1 MRPAPSTRST
11 SFTFGGWWL
20 AIGLVASIGTPFAWA
35 GSAELRNAVEAPQPR
50 INVTDLVVV
59 GLADDEAANARLAIT
74 LARLSARQR
83 SELSEARLQ
92 FLLRRIPA
100 EVGKA
105 LEPFGWYSPEVAVR
119 REAARDGVR
128 IVVHVDP
135 GEPVRVRTL
144 DADIDGEAK
153 DDRFVMRELPTL
165 KPAVGERFVHPDY
178 ETGKARVER
187 KLAERGYFD
196 AKRTTA
202 RVDVNRSAKTA
213 DVLLRWESGPRHA
226 MGEARFSDHQLQ
238 PHVLLPLVDW
248 RVGEPYHRNKLDR
261 LQTRLTALD
270 YFALVEVT
278 PAEGE
283 ADAEWRVPIDI
294 ITTPAKR
301 TAYTGAVRFGSDT
314 GAGVSGSVHRRWV
327 NDRGHKWLADVE
339 WAQRRSGFTTQYRIP
354 SLQRLPGWWG
364 GRLEYLVESPES
376 ALGFERLGLGAGWQG
391 RRDPY
396 TVSSRVV
403 FAEERTRTL
412 RRDRF
417 PDTRQTMLYPELAA
431 TYRRVDD
438 PLDPDDSLQW
448 TAALRAGVIEAR
460 SNRERFVQFEIGA
473 QWLHRIG
480 DAQAVILRGD
490 VATTDYDGSLE
501 SLDFPTSLRY
511 FAGGDRSVRGYGY
524 REIGPRFEGETF
536 GALHRV
542 VASAEYQYFF
552 AGPWGAALFVDAGD
566 AFNRRGAF
574 DPKVGVGVGARWRSP
589 VGLVGVD
596 VAQGLDAAAGGST
609 RLHISFGAGF

>member
-1 MRPAPSTRST
+1 MRPAPPARSR
-11 SFTFGGWWL
+11 SFALAGCWL
-20 AIGLVASIGTPFAWA
+20 ALVLATSIVAPLAWA
-35 GSAELRNAVEAPQPR
+35 GSPEAPKAAEAPPAR

-59 GLADDEAANARLAIT
+59 GLADDEAANVRLAIT

-105 LEPFGWYSPEVAVR
+105 LEPFGWYSPEVVVR
-119 REAARDGVR
+119 RELARDGVR
-128 IVVHVDP
+128 IVVRVDA
-135 GEPVRVRTL
+135 GEPVRVKTL
-144 DADIDGEAK
+144 DADIVGDARG
-153 DDRFVMRELPTL
+153 DRFVMRELPTL
-165 KPAVGERFVHPDY
+165 KPAVGERFVHLDY
-178 ETGKARVER
+178 EAGKGRIER
-187 KLAERGYFD
+187 KLAERGYFE

-202 RVDVNRSAKTA
+202 RVAVERGVKTA

-226 MGEARFSDHQLQ
+226 MGEARFGDHQLR
-238 PHVLLPLVDW
+238 PDVLVPLVDW

-261 LQTRLTALD
+261 LQARLTALD
-270 YFALVEVT
+270 YFALVEVV

-283 ADAEWRVPIDI
+283 ADGAWRVPIDI
-294 ITTPAKR
+294 TTTPAKR
-301 TAYTGAVRFGSDT
+301 TAYTGALRFGSDT

-364 GRLEYLVESPES
+364 GRLEYLAESPES

-417 PDTRQTMLYPELAA
+417 PDARQTMLYPELAA

-448 TAALRAGVIEAR
+448 TVALRAGVIEAR
-460 SNRERFVQFEIGA
+460 SNRERFAQLELGA
-473 QWLHRIG
+473 QWLHRFG
-480 DAQAVILRGD
+480 DSQAVILRGEA
-490 VATTDYDGSLE
+490 ATTDYDGSLE

-524 REIGPRFEGETF
+524 REIGPRFEGETL
-536 GALHRV
+536 GGLHRA

-552 AGPWGAALFVDAGD
+552 SGAWGAAVFVDAGD
-566 AFNRRGAF
+566 VFNRRRAF